1 MNQNQKLLL
10 CGLAAFSVFFLGCP
24 PAELTSARVYLNEE
38 NYEKAEE
45 FLLKTIEIAPDN
57 AEAPALLG
65 NEIYGRRQE
74 WNKMNNMFEKALA
87 INPQEKMADGLNVEQ
102 YIKNNRYFNWT
113 TAFNNAI
120 IEYNKVINFTGDDR
134 RSAMQDVMPLF
145 EASKNINPSESQTY
159 PVLATVYFEAGD
171 TAQAIDALD
180 IGYELAPDELG
191 INHTSGQ
198 IYLRLGEIDKAVDFL
213 SKAAELDPGNSKII
227 RQLANVYYDLGRTE
241 QSITTFED
249 AISKEE
255 DNKIK
260 ADLYYNLG
268 ILNMEMGEF
277 DSAEDNFY
285 WANDLNPDDT
295 EALLRM
301 AQVFERAEKWRK
313 AEKFYRELIAEDPDV
328 KEYYLGMVRVLVQQG
343 KPEEAQRYLEKSKRA
358 GD

>member
-1 MNQNQKLLL
+1 MNQNQKFLLSA
-10 CGLAAFSVFFLGCP
+10 LAAFSVIFLGCP
-24 PAELTSARVYLNEE
+24 PAELTSARVYLNEK

-45 FLLKTIEIAPDN
+45 FLLKTMEAAPEN

-74 WNKMNNMFEKALA
+74 WNKMNEMFEIALS
-87 INPQEKMADGLNVEQ
+87 INPQEKMADGLTVEQ

-120 IEYNKVINFTGDDR
+120 IEYNKIIHLTGEER
-134 RSAMQDVMPLF
+134 ISAMTEVLPLF
-145 EASKNINPSESQTY
+145 LDSKNMNPSESQTY
-159 PVLATVYFEAGD
+159 PVLATVYFEIGD
-171 TAQAIDALD
+171 TANAIASMDT
-180 IGYELAPDELG
+180 GYELGPDELG

-198 IYLRLGEIDKAVDFL
+198 IYLRLGQTEKAVDFL
-213 SKAAELDPGNSKII
+213 RKAAELDPGNSKII
-227 RQLANVYYDLGRTE
+227 RQLANVYYDLGQKE
-241 QSITTFED
+241 ESIRTFED

-255 DNKIK
+255 DKTIK

-277 DSAEDNFY
+277 DAAEDNFY

-301 AQVFERAEKWRK
+301 AQTFERAEKWRK

-328 KEYYLGMVRVLVQQG
+328 KEYFLGMVRVLMQQG
-343 KPEEAQRYLEKSKRA
+343 KPDEAKRYLAKANRL